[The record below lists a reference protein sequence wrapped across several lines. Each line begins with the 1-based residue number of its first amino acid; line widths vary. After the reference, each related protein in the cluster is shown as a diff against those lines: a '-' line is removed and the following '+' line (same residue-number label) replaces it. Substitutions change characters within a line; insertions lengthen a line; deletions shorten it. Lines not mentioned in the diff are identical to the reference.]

1 MSPRLAELYPN
12 AFVTGASA
20 GLGRAFAIM
29 LLGEGVRV
37 WGTARDVGRL
47 TAIAGRFP
55 AIFTPVALDLG
66 EPFAAEAAFRRAANS
81 AGGAFDLVVN
91 NAGYGVFGMFHE
103 VDYDSWQKQLDAMVG
118 TTFRLTH
125 AALQGMHGR
134 NRGCVLNVSSL
145 AAEFPLPFMAGYNV
159 AKSALSALSESLIVE
174 TRGTGI
180 KVIDFRPGDYLTD
193 FNRTM
198 LTTSPAGHASGPLTT
213 TAWNALEAH
222 RAASPSVEMA
232 ARDFRR
238 ALLGAK
244 SGVVRS
250 GSFFQARVAPLFARL
265 LPSSMLRR
273 ISDRY
278 YGL

>member
-1 MSPRLAELYPN
+1 MSSSLAERYPN

-20 GLGRAFAIM
+20 GLGRAFATV
-29 LLGEGVRV
+29 LLENGVRV

-47 TAIAGRFP
+47 TDLAARFP

-66 EPFAAEAAFRRAANS
+66 EPVAAEAAFKRAANS

-103 VDYDSWQKQLDAMVG
+103 TDFDQWQKQLDAMVG
-118 TTFRLTH
+118 TTFRITH
-125 AALQGMHGR
+125 AALEGMHVR
-134 NRGCVLNVSSL
+134 NQGCVLNVSSL
-145 AAEFPLPFMAGYNV
+145 AAEFPLPFMTGYNV

-193 FNRTM
+193 FNRAM
-198 LTTSPAGHASGPLTT
+198 LTTSPAGHSSRPSTT

-222 RAASPSVEMA
+222 RMAAPGVEKA
-232 ARDFRR
+232 ARDFLR
-238 ALLGAK
+238 ALDRDK
-244 SGVVRS
+244 SGIVRS
-250 GSFFQARVAPLFARL
+250 GSFFQAQVAPIVSRL
-265 LPSSMLRR
+265 LPSWMLRR
-273 ISDRY
+273 ITDRY